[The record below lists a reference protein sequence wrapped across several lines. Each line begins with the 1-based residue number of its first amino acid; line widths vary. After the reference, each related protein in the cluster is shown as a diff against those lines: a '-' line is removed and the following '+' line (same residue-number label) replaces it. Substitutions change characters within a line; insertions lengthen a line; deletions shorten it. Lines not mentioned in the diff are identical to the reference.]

1 MKQILF
7 PTLLLAAVAS
17 NALAQQQPQFTHYGF
32 NGMYLNPAYAGIK
45 GQGEITAIGRY
56 QYLNYGASF
65 DSGGEPKT
73 YMLTGNL
80 PVPALGGGIGFHVY
94 RDVIAQSGMT
104 NAQLSYSKHIKVGEG
119 LLGIGVQG
127 VFNHLSKG
135 GYRAIDLNDPSV
147 PRDGSDSKFDAGAGV
162 WYESP
167 TLYAGLSVNN
177 LLRSNYKFQS
187 ARIDNQG
194 NVTSYENTAR
204 YIAENHSYLTVGY
217 NIEASPS
224 VVVTPSALVKMVLPG
239 KFGDDG
245 KFNFKSNSYEAN
257 VRATFN
263 DKYWGGIGYRHDE
276 SFTGMAGLAVAK
288 DNALRIGYA
297 FDFIA
302 FNQDARAFSSH
313 EIMLS
318 YRLPKPSLATRPA
331 IRTPRYSF

>member
-1 MKQILF
+1 MKVTVLF
-7 PTLLLAAVAS
+7 ACLSTTVAGT
-17 NALAQQQPQFTHYGF
+17 ALAQQQPQFTHYGF

-56 QYLNYGASF
+56 QYFNYSASF
-65 DSGGEPKT
+65 DEGGEPKT
-73 YMLTGNL
+73 YMLTGSF
-80 PVPALGGGIGFHVY
+80 PVQVLGGGIGFHVY
-94 RDVIAQSGMT
+94 RDEIAQFKMT
-104 NAQLSYSKHIKVGEG
+104 NAQLSYSKHIQVGEG
-119 LLGIGVQG
+119 KLGIGVQG
-127 VFNHLSKG
+127 AYNYLAKG
-135 GYRAIDLNDPSV
+135 VYRYIDANDPSV
-147 PRDGSDSKFDAGAGV
+147 PLDGSDNKFDLGVGV

-177 LLRSNYKFQS
+177 LLRSEYKFQS
-187 ARIDNQG
+187 AITDEQG
-194 NVTSYENTAR
+194 NITSYQNTAR
-204 YIAENHSYLTVGY
+204 YIGENHSYFTVGY

-224 VVVTPSALVKMVLPG
+224 VVVTPSALIKMVLPG

-245 KFNFKSNSYEAN
+245 KFTFKNNSYEAN

-263 DKYWGGIGYRHDE
+263 DKFWGGVGYRYDE
-276 SFTGMAGLAVAK
+276 SFTGMAGLALAK

-302 FNQDARAFSSH
+302 FNQDARALSSH

-318 YRLPKPSLATRPA
+318 YRLPKPGPATRPA